1 MLSESCVAYRAIP
14 GPWTWRA
21 GHHNMTVLMP
31 YIPPNVYL
39 LADNLDAALAAG
51 EDLTHSSTTWL
62 GGPGKD
68 SIELARQR
76 AIEREE
82 LSRIRSLEEV
92 LVARVLRSRE
102 RAEDIGRHDPRF
114 GAVARL
120 YTGGTALLIEAVGEL
135 GDTTHRDFET
145 ADGAVAYLRSRG
157 MIEIEEPAPQPGTT
171 LHVTEDFL
179 VARRLRLGSLMDLVA
194 MFLDALEVYYDL
206 FGDGPVDDVLPG
218 ELPLM
223 AGVALSGPA
232 FDASLGDAAPEAAG
246 EPDTD
251 VDTLHGDD
259 DGMADEE
266 LQAPERLVAEADTS
280 EEVTP
285 SASDEHPAD
294 DEDEDESARASTEDV
309 LEAEAEAGEAEAG
322 EAQAAEA
329 EDGDAEGDEET
340 ALAQLID
347 SVRAEISARDVA
359 IEVVKLA

>member
-1 MLSESCVAYRAIP
+1 
-14 GPWTWRA
+14 
-21 GHHNMTVLMP
+21 MTVLMP

-76 AIEREE
+76 AIKREE

-206 FGDGPVDDVLPG
+206 FGDGPLDEVLPG
-218 ELPLM
+218 ELPLS
-223 AGVALSGPA
+223 AGATLSGPA
-232 FDASLGDAAPEAAG
+232 FDASLSDAKPEAAG

-259 DGMADEE
+259 EMADEE
-266 LQAPERLVAEADTS
+266 LLAPERLVAEADTN

-285 SASDEHPAD
+285 SASDEHPAGD
-294 DEDEDESARASTEDV
+294 ADEDGPARSSTEDV
-309 LEAEAEAGEAEAG
+309 LESKAEAGK
-322 EAQAAEA
+322 A
-329 EDGDAEGDEET
+329 EDGDTEGDEET
-340 ALAQLID
+340 ALAKLID

-359 IEVVKLA
+359 IEVAKLA